1 MSKKILLCV
10 DDETTGLNIRKVI
23 LERNGYAVLTAPD
36 GLKGL
41 ELFNREPVDAVIID
55 FFMPGMDGGEVAS
68 QMKRQKPEIPIVLLS
83 AFYSLPEGATNAV
96 DAFITKGNSPE
107 VLLLK
112 LSELMPSHATE

>member
-36 GLKGL
+36 GPSGL
-41 ELFNREPVDAVIID
+41 EIFENEPVDAVVID
-55 FFMPGMDGGEVAS
+55 FYMPGMDGGQVALK
-68 QMKRQKPEIPIVLLS
+68 MKATKPQVPIVLLS
-83 AFYSLPEGATNAV
+83 AFYSLPDGATSAV

-107 VLLLK
+107 VLLTK
-112 LSELMPSHATE
+112 LSELMPGSPAK

>member
-36 GLKGL
+36 GPKGL
-41 ELFNREPVDAVIID
+41 EVFSRERVDAVIID

-68 QMKRQKPEIPIVLLS
+68 QMKRQRPEIPIVLLS

-112 LSELMPSHATE
+112 LSELMHSHAAE